1 MKKKRSARSARTTAK
16 NIHISQGG
24 RDLTAQAGLIPVVKF
39 FHKHGIVSKTEQ
51 SVDHQRGATGLYD
64 AVDMVILSMVGIIG
78 GARSIRSIVTLWND
92 RVLSRAAGWLR
103 IPDETTF
110 GRILRTFTQKNI
122 NEMESLNHRIR
133 AGIWRK
139 ALRSGTSIVGV
150 LRRLVIDVDYTVK
163 TAYGKQQGV
172 SVGYNPHKRGAA
184 SYHPLLAFCAET
196 KEIIQGWLRDGSA
209 YTSNGVVEFMRQ
221 LLAQLPNRTRTLF
234 RGDSGFFVGDL
245 LDFLDERGHGYLIKV
260 KLKGLVSLLETQKW
274 QKVKGQPVW
283 EGCEFSHQCETWRT
297 SRKFMAVRREKE
309 EELKGMATLFEIK
322 EYDYFCYVLTD
333 ALTPWQAHKEYG
345 QRAVAETWIEEAK
358 NQTALAQI
366 KTDDFLANSAL
377 FQCAILAYNMLRWMA
392 LCSGNAILRRWEPA
406 TMRTYLVRMAG
417 KWTSGA
423 RQQKLRVPERTLYN
437 AQWDAW
443 VAVGET

>member
-1 MKKKRSARSARTTAK
+1 
-16 NIHISQGG
+16 
-24 RDLTAQAGLIPVVKF
+24 
-39 FHKHGIVSKTEQ
+39 
-51 SVDHQRGATGLYD
+51 
-64 AVDMVILSMVGIIG
+64 
-78 GARSIRSIVTLWND
+78 
-92 RVLSRAAGWLR
+92 
-103 IPDETTF
+103 
-110 GRILRTFTQKNI
+110 
-122 NEMESLNHRIR
+122 
-133 AGIWRK
+133 
-139 ALRSGTSIVGV
+139 
-150 LRRLVIDVDYTVK
+150 
-163 TAYGKQQGV
+163 
-172 SVGYNPHKRGAA
+172 
-184 SYHPLLAFCAET
+184 
-196 KEIIQGWLRDGSA
+196 
-209 YTSNGVVEFMRQ
+209 MRQ
-221 LLAQLPNRTRTLF
+221 LLAHLPNRTRTLF

-245 LDFLDERGHGYLIKV
+245 LDFLEERGHGYLIKV

-274 QKVKGQPVW
+274 QKVKGQPGW
-283 EGCEFSHQCETWRT
+283 EGCEFSHQCKTWRR

-309 EELKGMATLFEIK
+309 EELKGMATLFEMK

-366 KTDDFLANSAL
+366 KTDDFWANSAL
-377 FQCAILAYNMLRWMA
+377 FQCAILAYNTLRWMA

-443 VAVGET
+443 VAVGETWILCFTPVDTF